1 MADYAIYQYIIYKGQ
16 RGKQRVEVLHGHV
29 RSSRIR
35 LRNNV
40 NPTCP
45 DETITLSRQL
55 SQVLDN
61 IFR

>member
-1 MADYAIYQYIIYKGQ
+1 MADYASYQYIMYKDQ
-16 RGKQRVEVLHGHV
+16 SGKQRVEVLRGHV